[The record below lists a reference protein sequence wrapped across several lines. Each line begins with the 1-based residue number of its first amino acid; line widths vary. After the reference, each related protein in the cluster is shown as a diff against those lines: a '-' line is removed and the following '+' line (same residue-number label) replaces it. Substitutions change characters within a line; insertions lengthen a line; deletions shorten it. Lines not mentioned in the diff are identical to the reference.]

1 MKEKQAKH
9 DEARSQYHMYGHT
22 LLRITIGLLFVI
34 MGISKLTNPSG
45 IIGMLGD
52 VGFPAATFFGWL
64 LLLSELIFGALIF
77 VGYKV
82 RYTAW
87 PLAIILAVAVL
98 TVVIPG
104 EGIGSPSAFFHYISI
119 AALISL
125 AWTGPG
131 EWAISEAR

>member
-1 MKEKQAKH
+1 MSEKNARH

-22 LLRITIGLLFVI
+22 LLRVTIGLLFVI
-34 MGISKLTNPSG
+34 MGYSKLTNPAG
-45 IIGMLGD
+45 IIGMLGNI
-52 VGFPAATFFGWL
+52 GFPAATFFGWL
-64 LLLSELIFGALIF
+64 LLLSELVFGVLIL

-87 PLAIILAVAVL
+87 PLAIILAVAAL
-98 TVVIPG
+98 TVIIPG
-104 EGIGSPSAFFHYISI
+104 EGVGSASAFFHYISI

-131 EWAISEAR
+131 EWAISKIR